1 MRWLTGL
8 LLLALLGLQWSLWFG
23 EGNWR
28 YVQELH
34 EVKRLQQIE
43 NEQLRSRNDAL
54 EAEVEDL
61 RSGSEAVE
69 ERARRDLGMI
79 REDEVF
85 FLPVDP
91 APGTQPQPL
100 VDHRRDE

>member
-8 LLLALLGLQWSLWFG
+8 LLAALLALQWSLWFG
-23 EGNWR
+23 EGGWR
-28 YVQELH
+28 YVQELR

-43 NEQLRSRNDAL
+43 NEQLRSRNEAL

-69 ERARRDLGMI
+69 ERARRDMGMI

-91 APGTQPQPL
+91 APALQPPR
-100 VDHRRDE
+100 DGRRGD

>member
-1 MRWLTGL
+1 MRWLTVIL
-8 LLLALLGLQWSLWFG
+8 LAALLGLQWSLWFG
-23 EGNWR
+23 EGSWR
-28 YVQELH
+28 YVQELR
-34 EVKRLQQIE
+34 EVQRLQEIE
-43 NEQLRSRNDAL
+43 NETLLIRNRAL

-69 ERARRDLGMI
+69 ERARRDMGMI

-91 APGTQPQPL
+91 PGGMGPGAG
-100 VDHRRDE
+100 RDRD

>member
-1 MRWLTGL
+1 MRWLTAIL
-8 LLLALLGLQWSLWFG
+8 LAALLGLQWSLWFG
-23 EGNWR
+23 EGSWR
-28 YVQELH
+28 YVQELR
-34 EVKRLQQIE
+34 EAQRVQESE
-43 NEQLRSRNDAL
+43 NEKLRSRNRAL

-69 ERARRDLGMI
+69 ERARRDMGMI

-91 APGTQPQPL
+91 SGERSPATG
-100 VDHRRDE
+100 RARD

>member
-8 LLLALLGLQWSLWFG
+8 LLVTLLGLQWSLWFG
-23 EGNWR
+23 EGSWR
-28 YVQELH
+28 YVQELR
-34 EVKRLQQIE
+34 EVQRLQQIE
-43 NEQLRSRNDAL
+43 NERLRSRNEAL

-85 FLPVDP
+85 FLPIDP
-91 APGTQPQPL
+91 APAPRIPGGAARG
-100 VDHRRDE
+100 D

>member
-1 MRWLTGL
+1 MRWLIVIL
-8 LLLALLGLQWSLWFG
+8 LAALLGLQWSLWFG
-23 EGNWR
+23 EGSWR
-28 YVQELH
+28 YVQELR
-34 EVKRLQQIE
+34 EAQRVQESE
-43 NEQLRSRNDAL
+43 NEKLRSRNRAL

-69 ERARRDLGMI
+69 ERARRDMGMI

-91 APGTQPQPL
+91 PGERSSTTG
-100 VDHRRDE
+100 RARD

>member
-1 MRWLTGL
+1 MRWLIGVL
-8 LLLALLGLQWSLWFG
+8 LAALLGLQWSLWFG
-23 EGNWR
+23 EGSWR
-28 YVQELH
+28 YVQELR
-34 EVKRLQQIE
+34 ETKRLQQIE
-43 NEQLRSRNDAL
+43 NEQLRSRNQAL

-85 FLPVDP
+85 FLPIDP
-91 APGTQPQPL
+91 IPGNPPL
-100 VDHRRDE
+100 TEGRRDD

>member
-1 MRWLTGL
+1 MRWLIGL
-8 LLLALLGLQWSLWFG
+8 LVAALLGLQWSLWFG
-23 EGNWR
+23 EGSWR
-28 YVQELH
+28 YVQELR
-34 EVKRLQQIE
+34 EAKRLQQIE
-43 NEQLRSRNDAL
+43 NEQLRSRNQAL

-79 REDEVF
+79 REDEIF

-91 APGTQPQPL
+91 TPGTQPL
-100 VDHRRDE
+100 TDDRRDD

>member
-1 MRWLTGL
+1 MRWLIGL
-8 LLLALLGLQWSLWFG
+8 LLAALLGLQWSLWVG
-23 EGNWR
+23 DGSWHH
-28 YVQELH
+28 VQELR
-34 EVKRLQQIE
+34 ETKRLQQVE
-43 NEQLRSRNDAL
+43 NERLRGRNQAL

-91 APGTQPQPL
+91 ALDARPL
-100 VDHRRDE
+100 TETRRGN

>member
-1 MRWLTGL
+1 MRWLIAIL
-8 LLLALLGLQWSLWFG
+8 LVALLGLQWSLWFG
-23 EGNWR
+23 EGSWR
-28 YVQELH
+28 YVQELR
-34 EVKRLQQIE
+34 EAQRVQEGE
-43 NEQLRSRNDAL
+43 NEKLRIRNRAL

-69 ERARRDLGMI
+69 ERARRDMGMI

-91 APGTQPQPL
+91 PGERGPTAG
-100 VDHRRDE
+100 RARD

>member
-1 MRWLTGL
+1 MRWLTAIL
-8 LLLALLGLQWSLWFG
+8 LAALLGLQWSLWFG
-23 EGNWR
+23 EGSWR
-28 YVQELH
+28 YVQELR
-34 EVKRLQQIE
+34 EVQRLQEIE
-43 NEQLRSRNDAL
+43 NEKLRGRNRAL

-69 ERARRDLGMI
+69 ERARRDMGMI

-91 APGTQPQPL
+91 PGERSPATG
-100 VDHRRDE
+100 RARD